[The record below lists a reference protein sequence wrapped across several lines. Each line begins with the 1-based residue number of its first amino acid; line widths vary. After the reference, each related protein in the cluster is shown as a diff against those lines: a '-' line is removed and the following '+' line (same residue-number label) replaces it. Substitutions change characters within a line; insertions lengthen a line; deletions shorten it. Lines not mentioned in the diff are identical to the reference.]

1 MAGECKGHLLRR
13 ELLIGARCFLQ
24 MGIILTVAQVVGAIL
39 GFGLLKYI
47 TPEDIFDMD
56 PRGVC
61 MTLPH
66 PKMGVVGSF
75 FIEFFLTSALISMI
89 CGVWDPRNR
98 KNGDSAPLRI
108 GLAIVALSLA
118 GGPFTDASMNPV
130 RSLGPALWNWKW
142 DHHWIFW
149 VSPPLAGLL
158 ASCFYR
164 FVFWRRNPDDNLPD
178 TLPIAFAAKT
188 EL

>member
-1 MAGECKGHLLRR
+1 
-13 ELLIGARCFLQ
+13 
-24 MGIILTVAQVVGAIL
+24 MGIILTVAQVVGAVL
-39 GFGLLKYI
+39 GFGLLKFI
-47 TPEDIFDMD
+47 TPEDIFAAD

-66 PKMGVVGSF
+66 PKLGVVGAF

-98 KNGDSAPLRI
+98 KFGDSAPLRI

-130 RSLGPALWNWKW
+130 RSLGPALWNWNW

-164 FVFWRRNPDDNLPD
+164 FVFWRRNPEDNPPVA
-178 TLPIAFAAKT
+178 LPIAFTTKT